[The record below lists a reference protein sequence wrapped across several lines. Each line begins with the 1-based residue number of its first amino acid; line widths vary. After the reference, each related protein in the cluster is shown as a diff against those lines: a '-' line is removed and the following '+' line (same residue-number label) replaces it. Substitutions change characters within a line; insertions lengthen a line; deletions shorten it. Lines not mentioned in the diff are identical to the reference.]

1 MPGMKTHLLAVEVV
15 STVNAHQ
22 DHGKC
27 RNSSMGQREKQ
38 AEEDRES
45 DREKKVRE
53 TKIQTERNR

>member
-45 DREKKVRE
+45 DREKKS
-53 TKIQTERNR
+53 ERD